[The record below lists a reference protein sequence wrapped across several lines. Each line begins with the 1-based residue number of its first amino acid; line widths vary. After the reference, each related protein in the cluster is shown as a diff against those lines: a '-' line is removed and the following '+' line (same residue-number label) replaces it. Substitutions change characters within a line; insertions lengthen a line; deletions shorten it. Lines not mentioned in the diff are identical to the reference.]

1 MNLGVKRFLMLRF
14 FQIAALGLQAFN
26 TLVVVALYV
35 QSSGWQ
41 WWYLL
46 FPIAGVPVAVMMI
59 VADKKKAIPEEM
71 QFIYENQPV
80 SKDLA
85 EVKLSLAKIS
95 TSIARIDSDV
105 DFIKQQSKYLGAKID
120 NLPLLATDDA
130 LEAMVRAGMNILGE
144 NPSTIYDRYKKTA
157 GL

>member
-26 TLVVVALYV
+26 TLVVVALYI
-35 QSSGWQ
+35 QGSGWQ

-46 FPIAGVPVAVMMI
+46 FPLAGVPVAVVMI

-71 QFIYENQPV
+71 RFIYENQPV
-80 SKDLA
+80 SRDLA
-85 EVKLSLAKIS
+85 EVKRSLGKIS
-95 TSIARIDSDV
+95 ASLSILAMDV

-130 LEAMVRAGMNILGE
+130 IEQ
-144 NPSTIYDRYKKTA
+144 T
-157 GL
+157 

>member
-1 MNLGVKRFLMLRF
+1 MLRF

-26 TLVVVALYV
+26 TLVVVALYI
-35 QSSGWQ
+35 QGSGWQ

-46 FPIAGVPVAVMMI
+46 FPLAGVPVAVVMI

-71 QFIYENQPV
+71 RFIYENQPV
-80 SKDLA
+80 SRDLA
-85 EVKLSLAKIS
+85 EVKRSLGKIS
-95 TSIARIDSDV
+95 ASLSILAMDV

-130 LEAMVRAGMNILGE
+130 IEQ
-144 NPSTIYDRYKKTA
+144 T
-157 GL
+157 